1 MTPAFEVLAT
11 SLRLRLGHE
20 CGTFGGAGGW
30 QVTAEDAA
38 PWYSVRD
45 SLTCWWGGDRGG
57 EDANFPDA
65 LQDVCE
71 HDNPCLQVNWAHD
84 FDYMWEVVNVFIHNC
99 VDFACIDGPEGMQ
112 YNMYLIH
119 VYIYTY
125 IHIFSFR
132 LHRLFQHFSTWCCV
146 CFGLV
151 SYVWGSLVLF
161 TMAIWEEAH
170 TEIWL
175 KSVGVAMWI
184 LCQQKWRTMDL
195 KWYWYDLTPD
205 NSSLQFYLGGGFI
218 YIYFYVQPYLGK
230 WSILTN
236 IFSNGLK
243 PPTSLVTIHMQ
254 HCVTLFQEYR
264 HVLCNFSGLI

>member
-1 MTPAFEVLAT
+1 MVHFHHHDDTCVWGACNIVTSSTRPWMWDVWWRRWLTSHSRRRSTLIRRKRFIDLLVRWWQGWGRCEFSWCFARCLRTWQSLLAGEL
-11 SLRLRLGHE
+11 S
-20 CGTFGGAGGW
+20 
-30 QVTAEDAA
+30 
-38 PWYSVRD
+38 PWFWLHVGSRQCVHPYS
-45 SLTCWWGGDRGG
+45 
-57 EDANFPDA
+57 
-65 LQDVCE
+65 
-71 HDNPCLQVNWAHD
+71 
-84 FDYMWEVVNVFIHNC
+84 NC

-119 VYIYTY
+119 VY
-125 IHIFSFR
+125 IFSFR

-218 YIYFYVQPYLGK
+218 YIY
-230 WSILTN
+230 
-236 IFSNGLK
+236 IFMFNPIWGNDPFWL
-243 PPTSLVTIHMQ
+243 IF
-254 HCVTLFQEYR
+254 FQMGWN
-264 HVLCNFSGLI
+264 HQLA